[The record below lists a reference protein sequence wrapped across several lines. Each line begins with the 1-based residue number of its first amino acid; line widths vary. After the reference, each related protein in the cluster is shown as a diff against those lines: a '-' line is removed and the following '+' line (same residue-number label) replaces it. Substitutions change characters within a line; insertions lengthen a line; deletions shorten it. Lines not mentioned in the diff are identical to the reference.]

1 MPEMEHWY
9 KYRSKDKKVQGYCP
23 AKSKLVVARFLR
35 YPISELV
42 IQRVKWNGEEFVTIK
57 S

>member
-1 MPEMEHWY
+1 MKHWY
-9 KYRSKDKKVQGYCP
+9 QFKSRDGKVRGYCP
-23 AKSKLVVARFLR
+23 RNVARFSG